1 MRVLI
6 VSELPEQRRFVTGS
20 LGPSYDFIETSDG
33 RRAIALAE
41 SEDFDLVVTDET
53 AVPFGGFGLAREL
66 KSLIDAPSVIVLLER
81 SQDTWLA
88 RWSGADRWLVRPI
101 DSFALADAA
110 KALTHPGTPAS
121 RRT

>member
-1 MRVLI
+1 MRVLV
-6 VSELPEQRRFVTGS
+6 VSELPEQRRFVAGS
-20 LGPSYDFIETSDG
+20 LGPSYDFVDVADG

-41 SEDFDLVVTDET
+41 SEDFDLVITDET
-53 AVPFGGFGLAREL
+53 AEPFGGFGLAREL

-110 KALTHPGTPAS
+110 KALTHPGTSAS

>member
-1 MRVLI
+1 MRVLV
-6 VSELPEQRRFVTGS
+6 VSQLPEQRRFVAGS
-20 LGPSYDFIETSDG
+20 LGPSYDFVETSDG

-41 SEDFDLVVTDET
+41 AEDFDLVVTDET

-66 KSLIDAPSVIVLLER
+66 KTLIDAPAVIVLLER
-81 SQDTWLA
+81 PQDAWLA

-110 KALTHPGTPAS
+110 KALTHPGTSAL